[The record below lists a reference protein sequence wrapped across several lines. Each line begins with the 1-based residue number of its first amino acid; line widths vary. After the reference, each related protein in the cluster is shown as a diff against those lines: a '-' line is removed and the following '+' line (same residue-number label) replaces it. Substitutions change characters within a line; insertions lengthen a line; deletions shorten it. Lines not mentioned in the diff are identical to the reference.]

1 MTDQASFEASV
12 VARILR
18 RAGDIEHDREPEND
32 PRVIGE
38 ASLIAA
44 AEEVGM
50 SVDAVRHSIAVER
63 LGPVPTTRRGDR
75 LVGPA
80 RVHVDAELPAR
91 ANEALAR
98 VDSWLVDGHHL
109 RRDVLRSG
117 HGEWSK
123 RSGLVGV
130 TVRTIRGATGEG
142 KLGDS
147 QRVDATARETGSG
160 SSVVRVTVDRTT
172 HRRIAGGGAS
182 VVAAGGVAGVVL
194 AVVAAPPIAL
204 VALPISILVG
214 SAMTSAGRRQ
224 ARETEREIQRMLNAV
239 TAGAAPTRLSVD
251 VVRRVT
257 GRATAAG
264 SKALLAPQRE
274 DAALVRSRVRR
285 A

>member
-1 MTDQASFEASV
+1 MTDQASFESSV

-18 RAGDIEHDREPEND
+18 RAGDIEHDRDAEND
-32 PRVIGE
+32 PRIIAE

-63 LGPVPTTRRGDR
+63 LGPLPETRRGDR

-80 RVHVDAELPAR
+80 RVHVDAELPAK

-109 RRDVLRSG
+109 RRDVLQSG

-123 RSGLVGV
+123 RSGVVGV

-147 QRVDATARETGSG
+147 QRIDATARETGSG

-172 HRRIAGGGAS
+172 NRRIAGGGAS
-182 VVAAGGVAGVVL
+182 VAAAGGVAGVVL

-204 VALPISILVG
+204 VALPISMLVG
-214 SAMTSAGRRQ
+214 AAMTSAGRRQ

-239 TAGAAPTRLSVD
+239 TAGAGPTRLSVD

-264 SKALLAPQRE
+264 SKALLAPQRD
-274 DAALVRSRVRR
+274 DAALARSRVRR